1 MFYENVPDE
10 TNKGKA
16 EPFSIFSASMYLV
29 STKISEGE
37 SCNDCVKFLT
47 TVNFSEKEII
57 EICMNLDIN

>member
-1 MFYENVPDE
+1 MFYENVPNE

-16 EPFSIFSASMYLV
+16 EQFSIFSASVYLV

-37 SCNDCVKFLT
+37 RSNDCVKFLT

-57 EICMNLDIN
+57 DVCMNLDIN